1 MILADGYPGQ
11 ITEMD
16 ASLFEKAQGKKL
28 GLYVEYPSFIP
39 GVEMG
44 KPRGTQWERAVISS
58 DAFAPE
64 LHKLR
69 ILAIHDCRFVPIE
82 TADPD
87 IVVARVAGFDS
98 AVYGLPKK
106 TFPVLT
112 EIPLP
117 DDKGGLLVST
127 TKLSQFITG
136 RYAPSDA
143 WPAIWKHIFA

>member
-1 MILADGYPGQ
+1 MSRNTA
-11 ITEMD
+11 
-16 ASLFEKAQGKKL
+16 L
-28 GLYVEYPSFIP
+28 GLT
-39 GVEMG
+39 
-44 KPRGTQWERAVISS
+44 GTIIGAAALGILLPAFVDRVSGLRAAVVFPLLVVALAAALVLGRISLVYLL
-58 DAFAPE
+58 AFVW
-64 LHKLR
+64 
-69 ILAIHDCRFVPIE
+69 FVPIE